1 MARVVIVTNSLS
13 GGGAERAMNIL
24 ANELHRLNHEITVIA
39 INSSPPDSISLD
51 CRLIEI
57 ERQWRGSL
65 ADTLKSL
72 MIFRKKMK
80 RIEPHLVILNCD
92 LPEFYG
98 AVTLLRAKII
108 AVEHVNYP
116 WKNRELLGKFIRL
129 ILRVKKTTWV
139 TVSNHLRIW
148 PKNDSPNRVIYNPI
162 SAVHQS
168 EIRGSGPLKRIIFMG
183 RLTFQKNPHLF
194 VEIAHHANLPALVL
208 GEGEDRR
215 HLLELAKRLKVNI
228 EAPGFIKFPWRVISD
243 GDLLIIP
250 SRYEGDGLVVI
261 EALQRNIPLLVSNIP
276 EFKRFGLPNT
286 NYASTLEEFVEL
298 INSNRDSTAAFQVD
312 LEKSLSIL
320 SQRKI
325 TSIGEDWEKLI
336 WDLMNH
342 SER

>member
-39 INSSPPDSISLD
+39 INSSLPDAISLN

-65 ADTLKSL
+65 ADTIKSL

-80 RIEPHLVILNCD
+80 GIQPNIVILNCD

-98 AVTLLRAKII
+98 AILPLRAKII
-108 AVEHVNYP
+108 VVEHVNFP
-116 WKNRELLGKFIRL
+116 WKNREMLGKFIRL

-148 PKNDSPNRVIYNPI
+148 PKNDFPNKVIYNPI
-162 SAVHQS
+162 SAIHAS
-168 EIRGSGPLKRIIFMG
+168 EFRDSAPLKRVVFMG
-183 RLTFQKNPHLF
+183 RLTFQKNPDLF
-194 VEIAHHANLPALVL
+194 VKIAHQANLPALIL

-215 HLLELAKRLKVNI
+215 QLLELAKRLNVDI
-228 EAPGFIKFPWRVISD
+228 EAPGFLKFPWREISD

-261 EALQRNIPLLVSNIP
+261 EALQRNVPMLVSNIP
-276 EFKRFGLPNT
+276 EFKRFGLPDL
-286 NYASTLEEFVEL
+286 NYASTLEEFVEA
-298 INSNRDSTAAFQVD
+298 ICTNRDSTAAFQVD
-312 LEKSLSIL
+312 SVKSELIL

-325 TSIGEDWEKLI
+325 ASIGDDWEKLI
-336 WDLMNH
+336 GDLINH
-342 SER
+342 SEK

>member
-1 MARVVIVTNSLS
+1 MARVAIVTNSLS

-51 CRLIEI
+51 CRIIEI

-72 MIFRKKMK
+72 KIFREKIKSIK
-80 RIEPHLVILNCD
+80 PEIVILNCD

-98 AVTLLRAKII
+98 AITLLRAKII

-116 WKNRELLGKFIRL
+116 WRNRELLGKFIRL
-129 ILRVKKTTWV
+129 ILRVKKTKWV

-162 SAVHQS
+162 SAIHES
-168 EIRGSGPLKRIIFMG
+168 EFRSSAPIKKVIFMG

-194 VEIAHHANLPALVL
+194 VEIAHYTNLPALVL
-208 GEGEDRR
+208 GEGEDRI
-215 HLLELAKRLKVNI
+215 HLLELAKRLRVDI
-228 EAPGFIKFPWRVISD
+228 EAPGFIKFPWQEISD

-276 EFKRFGLPNT
+276 EFKRFGLPAL
-286 NYASTLEEFVEL
+286 NYASALEEFVEV
-298 INSNRDSTAAFQVD
+298 ISTNRDSTAAFQVD
-312 LEKSLSIL
+312 SEKSESIL

-325 TSIGEDWEKLI
+325 TSIGQDWEKLI
-336 WDLMNH
+336 GDLMNQP
-342 SER
+342 ER

>member
-39 INSSPPDSISLD
+39 INSSSPDSISLD

-72 MIFRKKMK
+72 MIFREKIK
-80 RIEPHLVILNCD
+80 RIEPDIVILNCD

-98 AVTLLRAKII
+98 AITLLRAKII

-129 ILRVKKTTWV
+129 VLRVKKTTWV
-139 TVSNHLRIW
+139 AVSNHLKIW

-162 SAVHQS
+162 SAIHDS
-168 EIRGSGPLKRIIFMG
+168 EIRGSAPLKRVVFMG
-183 RLTFQKNPHLF
+183 RLTFQKNPQLF

-208 GEGEDRR
+208 GEGEDQK
-215 HLLELAKRLKVNI
+215 LVLELAKRLRVDI
-228 EAPGFIKFPWRVISD
+228 EAPGFMKFPWREISD

-261 EALQRNIPLLVSNIP
+261 EALQRNVPLLVSNIP
-276 EFKRFGLPNT
+276 EFERFGLPIL
-286 NYASTLEEFVEL
+286 NYASTLEEFVEVICTNRGSTAVFQ
-298 INSNRDSTAAFQVD
+298 INS
-312 LEKSLSIL
+312 EKSDSIL
-320 SQRKI
+320 SQRNI

-336 WDLMNH
+336 GNLMNH